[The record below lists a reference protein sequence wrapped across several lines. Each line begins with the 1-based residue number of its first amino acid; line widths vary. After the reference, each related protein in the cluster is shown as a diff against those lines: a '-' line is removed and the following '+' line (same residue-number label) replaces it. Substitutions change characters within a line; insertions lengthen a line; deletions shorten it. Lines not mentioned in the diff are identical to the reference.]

1 MLSALQC
8 LIYKRLAL
16 PFVSSYTHFL
26 RLKLLGCSI
35 TISCVKNNILFSVIF
50 FSHLLPLFLFYS
62 VEKGQR
68 TLTSSS
74 HAHSHN
80 WPLLTSW
87 LSPTSTKQNSMD
99 FPLSTLNSPIR
110 PPFTLNR
117 KKKEWMWIYLLPQNS
132 VLTFTILSN
141 KR

>member
-1 MLSALQC
+1 MLNALQC
-8 LIYKRLAL
+8 LIYKCLAL
-16 PFVSSYTHFL
+16 PFVSNYIHF
-26 RLKLLGCSI
+26 KTTCI
-35 TISCVKNNILFSVIF
+35 TISCVKNNI

-62 VEKGQR
+62 VERGQR

-80 WPLLTSW
+80 WPLLMSW

-99 FPLSTLNSPIR
+99 FPLSTLNSPI
-110 PPFTLNR
+110 PLLFTLNR
-117 KKKEWMWIYLLPQNS
+117 KKKEWMWLYLLPQNS
-132 VLTFTILSN
+132 TLTFTILSN